1 MYQNLTPEEWQAQV
15 SKDSN
20 ALIIDVRTVGE
31 FQQSP
36 TECRAHARYL
46 KKNYK
51 ILINYYLHCRVG
63 GRSAIASYLLQSKW
77 QS

>member
-31 FQQSP
+31 FQQSHLP
-36 TECRAHARYL
+36 
-46 KKNYK
+46 
-51 ILINYYLHCRVG
+51 
-63 GRSAIASYLLQSKW
+63 SAVHMPDI
-77 QS
+77 